1 MLTIKCICAN
11 IAKHKIAKYGG
22 YYGKDEY
29 ACKSS
34 YGYGNGFKG
43 NLWIKKFAVYN
54 WWASWA

>member
-43 NLWIKKFAVYN
+43 NL
-54 WWASWA
+54 